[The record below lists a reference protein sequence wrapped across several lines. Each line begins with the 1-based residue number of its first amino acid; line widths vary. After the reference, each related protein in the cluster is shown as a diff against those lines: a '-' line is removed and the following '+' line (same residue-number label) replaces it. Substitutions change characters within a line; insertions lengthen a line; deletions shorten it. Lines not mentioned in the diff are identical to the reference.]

1 VSTLVSTDCPLRRLY
16 VYRLSQVSPY
26 PLTPTHPSP
35 PCTNNIVV
43 TASDSKNPKMTTSSP
58 TDGAP
63 ALERDQLEEEG
74 LAGAATSAAE
84 AVLPTTHGASSAKAM
99 PTRTDGESALGA
111 DVELATTT
119 HSSSESTEPGDDHA
133 SSPTNDKP
141 KKKQPHSS
149 AMFRKD
155 KGWELLTVAGHRPD
169 VGFRSPNCFYG
180 PHSSINDVR
189 RILDNNPELINH
201 ESNAGAWRS
210 LAQFGA
216 TLHVNASC
224 AALPDNLAMHTH
236 THTRTHPHTPTHP
249 YGTHM
254 QDTPTRTSADTRTG
268 LTLQSKLQREPPN
281 PDVRSL
287 SPTTESRN
295 ISLYSLTE
303 LPKPLFTLTTQQ
315 GTRRW
320 GQLLPLATWPS
331 SRSSSRTEGQTW
343 SRRIAL
349 AECHS
354 RTACLQPHTQ

>member
-43 TASDSKNPKMTTSSP
+43 TASDSKNPKMTDATPSP
-58 TDGAP
+58 TDGAVGAT

-84 AVLPTTHGASSAKAM
+84 AVLPTTHDASSAEAV
-99 PTRTDGESALGA
+99 PPRTDGESALGS

-119 HSSSESTEPGDDHA
+119 HSSTESTEPGDDHA
-133 SSPTNDKP
+133 SSPTMPNDKP
-141 KKKQPHSS
+141 KKKQLQSS

-155 KGWELLTVAGHRPD
+155 KGWELLTVAGHKPD

-180 PHSSINDVR
+180 PHSSISDVR
-189 RILDNNPELINH
+189 RILDNNPELINY

-210 LAQFGA
+210 LAQFLA

-224 AALPDNLAMHTH
+224 PALPDNLAMHARTH
-236 THTRTHPHTPTHP
+236 THTHTPTHP

-254 QDTPTRTSADTRTG
+254 QDTPIRTSAHTRTG

-281 PDVRSL
+281 PDVCSL
-287 SPTTESRN
+287 SPMTES
-295 ISLYSLTE
+295 
-303 LPKPLFTLTTQQ
+303 PKPFFTLTTQQ

-320 GQLLPLATWPS
+320 GQLLPLATWTS
-331 SRSSSRTEGQTW
+331 SRSSSRTEGQIW

-354 RTACLQPHTQ
+354 RTACLQQHTQ